1 MASGGASDWEVV
13 GSTLQPVPAERVAR
27 EEPLAREL
35 RASRHAVHLRGRPDD
50 LGLIPIYVE
59 NAKQIAACEAACAV
73 PLSDRGALMGFML
86 CGDPEYGR
94 EKLAGTLLLLEV
106 VAQMVTTRLTSIRR
120 GE

>member
-1 MASGGASDWEVV
+1 MGAD
-13 GSTLQPVPAERVAR
+13 
-27 EEPLAREL
+27 EPLVREL
-35 RASRHAVHLRGRPDD
+35 KSSRHAVHLRGRPDD

-106 VAQMVTTRLTSIRR
+106 VAQMVTTRLTSIQR